1 MTVNPY
7 DIKSALLA
15 KHAQHVVLIH
25 LPIALFPA
33 AVAFDYLAQWMK
45 NRTLAAA
52 AYFNLLLAAV
62 STVPSRCDRFCCVAM
77 GARGATAQRDSVDA
91 PRSGLRIECIDL
103 ICVVDP
109 LARAAPSREAP
120 TKLPLADRSACR
132 IARGIDGASRRV
144 SQRCQWTRLDDGLP
158 TVLEGDPRNETSQ
171 QYPPVV
177 DARGPVGE
185 SRAHLKRLPAPRR
198 MPGAFHRDVAGTGA

>member
-25 LPIALFPA
+25 FPIALVPA
-33 AVAFDYLAQWMK
+33 AVAFDYFAQWMK
-45 NRTLAAA
+45 NRDASGGGILQSPARRGLYGT
-52 AYFNLLLAAV
+52 
-62 STVPSRCDRFCCVAM
+62 SRCDRFCCVAM

-144 SQRCQWTRLDDGLP
+144 SQRCQWTRLDDGLQTLP
-158 TVLEGDPRNETSQ
+158 QGDPHNET
-171 QYPPVV
+171 
-177 DARGPVGE
+177 
-185 SRAHLKRLPAPRR
+185 
-198 MPGAFHRDVAGTGA
+198 